1 LSILKNPTKQAL
13 PIRDYK
19 QRFDLQ
25 VDNMKKLME
34 KDSENGGELYGEEAP
49 TKKKKRFFFF

>member
-1 LSILKNPTKQAL
+1 
-13 PIRDYK
+13 
-19 QRFDLQ
+19 
-25 VDNMKKLME
+25 MKKLME